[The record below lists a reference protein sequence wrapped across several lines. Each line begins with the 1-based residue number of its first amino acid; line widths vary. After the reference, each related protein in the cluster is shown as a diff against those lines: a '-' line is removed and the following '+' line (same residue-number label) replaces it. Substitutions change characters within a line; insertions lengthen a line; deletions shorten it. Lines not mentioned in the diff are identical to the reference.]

1 MKTINALHRG
11 NRKAAM
17 LWAAVLLLT
26 GMTACIQDDDT
37 LRPDGQSRN
46 ANLIITVANPLS
58 KTLTRADSERHDLST
73 IENLNI
79 VLTDGNKIIKI
90 LRADEDTPTNE
101 NITQEES
108 GLTRGDLPTNITDE
122 QTYIQYHIGTSDLT
136 NVKDIYIVANYSDDS
151 QLRTGMTVDQLKAL
165 RLTAAD
171 GNAANITTMFGQ
183 ATPTSGQDPHGGNRY
198 EVKLERLVAMVTVV
212 LKIGN
217 EGLKEGVTITPRNL
231 SLHNIPT
238 SVFLGQGNSAGT
250 DNVEVIADGRPQ
262 SVVAWGDLSVDTPA
276 GTTVGSHGNEE
287 NVTPLFMLENLQ
299 GTMDNNDE
307 STGNNPLTPEITKK
321 PDAGKE
327 DVCSY
332 IELEASYRYT
342 PQNSNQQYISGPIKY
357 RLYLGSNITDNF
369 DVERNMHYLVTL
381 TLKGMGGLVED
392 GLTDEDGN
400 LITGGGDISW
410 RVDTDEVQSGGSF
423 LTDGI
428 DMSSNGYLSWV
439 GFVAEPGKEYVIY
452 DANSSYDSWLMAYS
466 SQQGYGFVSPSKSDP
481 AKIYSYTDVP
491 GGQPGLSYIQLFAAG
506 WPHTN
511 WFNTS
516 GGGIEKINTI
526 QDWIDRGYRSREMIL
541 AEKGGQEIDRLEV
554 RQWLPMPVMV
564 EDDGTEVTSGDPN
577 DASMY
582 YSRIDVYNGEELI
595 WAPEEYA
602 AWDASRLETN
612 GFTIYTSTSMSQ
624 SRSYNAAY
632 GFDNCAAFYWTDYKN
647 GRYLT
652 FQGTGGHPES
662 AMEVAIYRAGNLT
675 GSSGETTDFQNTGL
689 NYAGLPTT
697 QEWEKIHAHGVIDPR
712 FGISSVPYWTSS
724 MEGTQS
730 YTYNYGSERS
740 TLVNRLSKHRVRLIY
755 HKNDVAMTRW

>member
-11 NRKAAM
+11 SRKAAK
-17 LWAAVLLLT
+17 LWAAALLLT
-26 GMTACIQDDDT
+26 GMTACIQDDGT
-37 LRPDGQSRN
+37 PRPDGQSRN

-58 KTLTRADSERHDLST
+58 KTLTRDVSERHDLST

-79 VLTDGNKIIKI
+79 VLTDGNEVINI
-90 LRADEDTPTNE
+90 LRADENTPTDSD
-101 NITQEES
+101 IAQDES
-108 GLTRGDLPTNITDE
+108 GLTRGDLPTDITNE

-136 NVKDIYIVANYSDDS
+136 DVKDIYIVANYSDDS
-151 QLRTGMTVDQLKAL
+151 QLHKGMTVDQLKAL
-165 RLTAAD
+165 HLTAAD
-171 GNAANITTMFGQ
+171 GNAAGIATMFGQ
-183 ATPTSGQDPHGGNRY
+183 ATQTAGKDPHGGDKY
-198 EVKLERLVAMVTVV
+198 EVKLERLVAMVTVA
-212 LKIGN
+212 LKIGD

-238 SVFLGQGNSAGT
+238 SVFLGQGNTAGT

-262 SVVAWGDLSVDTPA
+262 SVVAWGDLSADTPA

-287 NVTPLFMLENLQ
+287 NVTPLFMFENLQ

-307 STGNNPLTPEITKK
+307 STGNNPLTPEITKE

-342 PQNSNQQYISGPIKY
+342 PQNSDQQYISGPIKY

-369 DVERNMHYLVTL
+369 DVERNMHYQVTL

-392 GLTDEDGN
+392 GLTDKDGN
-400 LITGGGDISW
+400 LIAGGGDISW

-452 DANSSYDSWLMAYS
+452 DANSGWDSWLMAYS
-466 SQQGYGFVSPSKSDP
+466 SQPGYGFVSPSQNEP
-481 AKIYSYTDVP
+481 AKIYSYTEVP

-516 GGGIEKINTI
+516 GGGIQEINTI
-526 QDWIDRGYRSREMIL
+526 EDWIDRGYRSREMIL

-564 EDDGTEVTSGDPN
+564 EDDGTEVTSGNPN

-602 AWDASRLETN
+602 DWDANRLETN
-612 GFTIYTSTSMSQ
+612 GFTIYTSTSMAQ
-624 SRSYNAAY
+624 SRAYNAAY
-632 GFDNCAAFYWTDYKN
+632 GFDNCAAFYWTDYDN

-697 QEWEKIHAHGVIDPR
+697 QEWEKIRAYGVIDPR

-730 YTYNYGSERS
+730 YTYNYGSGRS
-740 TLVNRLSKHRVRLIY
+740 ALADRLSKHRVRLIY